1 MKGRILQIFTSIV
14 LIITMTMANILL
26 LGVNVISYAAEAIS
40 GEDYTN
46 QKNVA
51 FSAHLVDGD
60 GNGADRLEV
69 KMNAENLKLHFKI
82 EVKKEGYFNGTV
94 KLLDGSNFKLKNDI
108 LSDGITRIDGNTI
121 YLSQINA
128 GEAKEFDVGIEP
140 IKDDLYD
147 LNMRDKE
154 SKLSIDGTY
163 MDSSEKE
170 NKLMGERTVTLV
182 LKSPYDESFKGIT
195 LSEELITNKVS
206 YFGDV
211 QKRMIQIQI
220 TAGMENNLYPM
231 YYQILEMTA
240 PKIND
245 KYPEQVMISS
255 MDELVINSKELSE
268 DDWKYDSSTGKTT
281 MTLRNDPNSE
291 NKVVWNKTGMDKYI
305 ITYIYSDT
313 TALEKQS
320 IPVSLEVGLHDLNS
334 TVAKAKYEIQPSGEE
349 KDGMISIS
357 VDNQENEIAKG
368 KLYAGIE
375 REFTE
380 NINVNVTAPDIASE
394 IRVQENSS
402 TMALQNVKQRKTV
415 ISRQNLIDILGEEGQ
430 ISVYNVA
437 DNSLIAVVNKDSVV
451 DKDGNIQI
459 NYADIDSVYFVL
471 SQAVNSGKLVIKNT
485 KVIGQNNEN
494 TVKALTEI
502 NYTLEGS
509 YKIQG
514 MSDTTLPAVT
524 ATIQLKEAETS
535 ARIEVDRTD
544 LSAMM
549 TNEDV
554 EIRVVMQTRDE
565 KNELYKNPTIRVV
578 LPDNFQEIDV
588 KDIHLLYAEGMEI
601 TNAVLQGNEIIIQI
615 SGEQVKYTEEAI
627 EGPTI
632 IIDADITIDRK
643 SGSSQEKIG
652 LIYTNEKAHNY
663 PDGKTQGETD
673 TTVNIVSYKG
683 MVTTVETDNY
693 GINVINN
700 DGTKTGT
707 LPLGTAQNTVK
718 VSSQILNNTDS
729 VVSDVRILGTFPT
742 EGAVEENNIAT
753 SVSGITLDGIEQE
766 RYKVYYSTNAN
777 ATVNVDDAS
786 NQWSEALTDGAN
798 VKKYLIVINSMQ
810 NQEQIS
816 FGYNVTIP
824 ANLEYNQVAKQ
835 GYVITYT
842 NNSTTLLETTTL
854 DQVSLE
860 TPKGPVVEA
869 NLKAYVGKNEASSV
883 KRGEILTYE
892 IEIANTGSEDVSN
905 VTATAEVPDG
915 MVYVEEIVRGD
926 DNGDDNPEGKL
937 AGFLEKEDIENVT
950 FNVDSLKVGEKVTRT
965 YMVRAKSDA
974 EGLTQISNKAT
985 ITYGEAIKESNYVV
999 TNVED
1004 GKLSIA
1010 LSNVEVKSMTDN
1022 IQSGYAY
1029 RYYFELQNISD
1040 EKLENV
1046 SFVIDSSDLEIMSYA
1061 PIETDMTVSDDNKTY
1076 VIPSIE
1082 PGEEKSIT
1090 IEITMPIFPG
1100 ESHKTQSLSAVA
1112 TVDGEEYKSNNK
1124 DLVIHSANVS
1134 VDITSPNAG
1143 EYVEDGQDITYNIK
1157 VKNNNNERSAQIQ
1170 VIDEYSENVSIKS
1183 VKLNG
1188 QELSEDNGYTL
1199 WDVNTRKIEFDDLEL
1214 PASGEVNYE
1223 IIVTPNRIPGNTE
1236 VREIINTVELDVSG
1250 VFYDTAT
1257 ISHIVEPEIVEPEPT
1272 VPPTIT
1278 LSQNSSNLKQI
1289 DVTVQD
1295 SDSNIDVVKWLE
1307 GSYDASFFANYG
1319 TVLAE
1324 GNSEDTINTS
1334 FIISRTGVYT
1344 VYAKD
1349 STGNQVVKEINI
1361 TNINDT
1367 PGQTEDTEPPEITIS
1382 QEKLNESNVEVT
1394 ILAEDNM
1401 NAIDV
1406 VKIAKGEQT
1415 EVYFQNNG
1423 EKVEINIDGNSAI
1436 GTVNITGNGTYTVY
1450 ARDTLGNA
1458 IVKVF
1463 EVTSL
1468 ENGSEPGT
1476 PGTDPE
1482 EPGDETESKIISG
1495 TAWLDEDGNGEKGS
1509 TEQKLSGIIV
1519 RILNTKTNEFLTDK
1533 NGNIIEATTNNNGFY
1548 SITGIPQ
1555 GEYIVVF
1562 EYDTQNYRLTDYE
1575 KAGIDS
1581 NLTSK
1586 AISTTM
1592 EINGETKEVGATE
1605 IIKIEDSNIAN
1616 INIGLKEAKIFDLR
1630 LDKEISRIV
1639 IQNSKGTSTQDFED
1653 GTTFAKAEI
1662 DSKLV
1667 NGTTAVVEYK
1677 IKITNEGEVD
1687 GYVRNIVDNV
1697 SSEYQFSSEMNKD
1710 WYEQGG
1716 KLYNSSL
1723 ANEKIAPGE
1732 TKTLTLVLTKQ
1743 MTENNLGRIGNTA
1756 EILESYNE
1764 QGITEKDSI
1773 AGNNVQGE
1781 DDLGSADVIFSI
1793 KTGEI
1798 VATVVIIITSI
1809 VVLAGIAIIITR
1821 YIYKRKI

>member
-1 MKGRILQIFTSIV
+1 MKGRILQVFTAIV
-14 LIITMTMANILL
+14 LIITMTMANVLL
-26 LGVNVISYAAEAIS
+26 LGMNVISYAAEAIS

-69 KMNAENLKLHFKI
+69 KMNAENLKLHLKI

-94 KLLDGSNFKLKNDI
+94 KLLDGSNFKLKTDI
-108 LSDGITRIDGNTI
+108 LSEGITKIEGNTI

-128 GEAKEFDVGIEP
+128 GEAKEFDIGIEP

-147 LNMRDKE
+147 LSMRDME
-154 SKLSIDGTY
+154 SKLSIDGIY

-170 NKLMGERTVTLV
+170 NKLIGERAVTLV

-206 YFGDV
+206 YFGDA
-211 QKRMIQIQI
+211 QKRMIQIQV

-255 MDELVINSKELSE
+255 MDELIINGKELSDE
-268 DDWKYDSSTGKTT
+268 DWVYDSSTGKTT
-281 MTLRNDPNSE
+281 ITLRNDPNSE
-291 NKVVWNKTGMDKYI
+291 NKVVWNKAGMDKYI

-313 TALEKQS
+313 TALEKQP
-320 IPVSLEVGLHDLNS
+320 IPANLEVGLHDLNG
-334 TVAKAKYEIQPSGEE
+334 TVAKSKYEIQPSGEE
-349 KDGMISIS
+349 KDGMISINIE
-357 VDNQENEIAKG
+357 NQENEIAKG

-380 NINVNVTAPDIASE
+380 NINVNITAPNIASE
-394 IRVQENSS
+394 VRVQENLS
-402 TMALQNVKQRKTV
+402 TMGLQNVKQRRTV
-415 ISRQNLIDILGEEGQ
+415 ISKQNMIDILGENGQ
-430 ISVYNVA
+430 ISIYNVA
-437 DNSLIAVVNKDSVV
+437 DNSLVTVINRDSVE
-451 DKDGNIQI
+451 DKDGNIQV

-471 SQAVNSGKLVIKNT
+471 SQPVNSGKLVIKNT
-485 KVIGQNNEN
+485 KVIGQNSED
-494 TVKALTEI
+494 TVRALTGM

-514 MSDTTLPAVT
+514 MSDTALPAST

-535 ARIEVDRTD
+535 ARIEVNRTD

-549 TNEDV
+549 KNEDV
-554 EIRVVMQTRDE
+554 EIRVIMQTRDE
-565 KNELYKNPTIRVV
+565 KNELYKNPTVRIV
-578 LPDNFQEIDV
+578 LPDKFQEIDV
-588 KDIHLLYAEGMEI
+588 KDIHLLYADGMEI
-601 TNAVLQGNEIIIQI
+601 TNAVLNGNVIEIQI
-615 SGEQVKYTEEAI
+615 TGEQMKYTEEAI

-632 IIDADITIDRK
+632 IINADITVDRK
-643 SGSSQEKIG
+643 SGSSQEAIG
-652 LIYTNEKAHNY
+652 LIYTNEKAHSY
-663 PDGKTQGETD
+663 PEGKAQGETN
-673 TTVNIVSYKG
+673 TIVNIVSYKG
-683 MVTTVETDNY
+683 MVTTIETNNY

-707 LPLGTAQNTVK
+707 LPLGTAQNI
-718 VSSQILNNTDS
+718 VSVSNQILNNTES
-729 VVSDVRILGTFPT
+729 VVSDIRILGTFPT
-742 EGAVEENNIAT
+742 EGAVEGNDIAT
-753 SVSGITLDGIEQE
+753 SVSGITLNGIGSE
-766 RYKVYYSTNAN
+766 RYKVYYSSN
-777 ATVNVDDAS
+777 ATATTNVDDVN
-786 NQWSEALTDGAN
+786 NQWSETLADGASA
-798 VKKYLIVINSMQ
+798 KKYLIVINSME

-816 FGYNVTIP
+816 FGYDVTIP

-835 GYVITYT
+835 GYGITYT
-842 NNSTTLLETTTL
+842 NNSTSLLETTSL

-869 NLKAYVGKNEASSV
+869 NLKAYVGKDEASSV

-892 IEIANTGSEDVSN
+892 IEIANTGSEDVSD
-905 VTATAEVPDG
+905 VTASATVPDG
-915 MVYVEEIVRGD
+915 MVYVEEIVRGSD
-926 DNGDDNPEGKL
+926 DGDDNPEGKL
-937 AGFLEKEDIENVT
+937 AGFLEKEDIKDVT
-950 FNVDSLKVGEKVTRT
+950 FTIDNLKVGETVTRT
-965 YMVRAKSDA
+965 YMVRAKNDA
-974 EGLTQISNKAT
+974 ENLTQISNKAT
-985 ITYGEAIKESNYVV
+985 ITYGEVIKESNYVV
-999 TNVED
+999 TNVAE

-1010 LSNVEVKSMTDN
+1010 LSNVEIKSMTDN

-1046 SFVIDSSDLEIMSYA
+1046 NLVIDSSELEIMSYA
-1061 PIETDMTVSDDNKTY
+1061 PINTDMIVSDDNKTY
-1076 VIPSIE
+1076 TIPSME
-1082 PGEEKSIT
+1082 AGEERSIT

-1100 ESHKTQSLSAVA
+1100 ESHKLQSLSAKA
-1112 TVDGEEYKSNNK
+1112 TVNGDEYKSNNK
-1124 DLVIHSANVS
+1124 DLIIHSANVS

-1143 EYVEDGQDITYNIK
+1143 EYVEDGQDIVYNIN
-1157 VKNNNNERSAQIQ
+1157 VKNNNNERSAKIQ
-1170 VIDEYSENVSIKS
+1170 VIDEYSDDVSIKS

-1188 QELSEDNGYTL
+1188 QELSEENGYIL
-1199 WDVNTRKIEFDDLEL
+1199 WDLDTRKIEFDDLEL

-1250 VFYDTAT
+1250 IFYDSAT
-1257 ISHIVEPEIVEPEPT
+1257 ISHIVEPEVVEPDPT
-1272 VPPTIT
+1272 EIPTIT

-1295 SDSNIDVVKWLE
+1295 TDSNIDVVKWVE
-1307 GSYDASFFANYG
+1307 GSYDISFFREYG
-1319 TVLAE
+1319 SILVE
-1324 GNSEDTINTS
+1324 DSSESTINTS
-1334 FIISRTGVYT
+1334 FVISRTGMYT

-1349 STGNQVVKEINI
+1349 ATGNEVIEGINI
-1361 TNINDT
+1361 TSIEDT
-1367 PGQTEDTEPPEITIS
+1367 PGEEDIEPPEITVS
-1382 QEKLNESNVEVT
+1382 QNKIDESNLELT

-1401 NAIDV
+1401 NEIDI
-1406 VKIAKGEQT
+1406 VKITKGEQT

-1423 EKVEINIDGNSAI
+1423 EEVEINKDGNSAM
-1436 GTVNITGNGTYTVY
+1436 GTFNVIENGTYTVY
-1450 ARDTLGNA
+1450 ARDALGNET
-1458 IVKVF
+1458 VKVF
-1463 EVTSL
+1463 EVTAL
-1468 ENGSEPGT
+1468 EGGSD
-1476 PGTDPE
+1476 PGTDPGDPDD
-1482 EPGDETESKIISG
+1482 PGEETESKIISG
-1495 TAWLDEDGNGEKGS
+1495 TAWLDEDENGEKGS

-1519 RILNTKTNEFLTDK
+1519 RVLNTRTNEFLTDR

-1586 AISTTM
+1586 AINTTM
-1592 EINGETKEVGATE
+1592 EINGENKEVGATE
-1605 IIKIEDSNIAN
+1605 IIRIEDSNIAN
-1616 INIGLKEAKIFDLR
+1616 VNIGLKEAKIFDLK
-1630 LDKEISRIV
+1630 LDKEIGRIV

-1662 DSKLV
+1662 DSKLL
-1667 NGTTAVVEYK
+1667 NGTTAVVEYN

-1687 GYVRNIVDNV
+1687 AYVRNIVDNV

-1756 EILESYNE
+1756 EIVESYNE
-1764 QGITEKDSI
+1764 QGLTEKDSI

-1798 VATVVIIITSI
+1798 VATVFIVITSI
-1809 VVLAGIAIIITR
+1809 VVLAGIAIVITR